1 MSAMS
6 PDSKL
11 QSDATLIRILEE
23 LLERDENI
31 TARAV
36 ARLHPEIGHASTIT
50 RSSGR
55 AKLLAQYQAKQ
66 KEIRNHLGRQTKRSK
81 EKVAAELASKD
92 LRIAELERQ
101 VDVLRASHLAML
113 RAVGELGGMSKWM
126 KFFENYGAIRNELN
140 ELNAIPETDISSMS
154 TLRSTM
160 PTTN

>member
-55 AKLLAQYQAKQ
+55 AELLAQYQAKQ

-81 EKVAAELASKD
+81 EKVAAELTAKN

-101 VDVLRASHLAML
+101 VDILRASHLAMI

-126 KFFENYGAIRNELN
+126 KFFENYGAVRSELN
-140 ELNAIPETDISSMS
+140 KLNAIPVADIEQISVFHE
-154 TLRSTM
+154 
-160 PTTN
+160 N